1 MNSIFQQIASE
12 LNIKPSQ
19 VEKTVALIDEGNTI
33 PFIARYRKEIT
44 GSLTDVQLRELN
56 DRLTYLRNLEA
67 KRNEVHRLISELG
80 AMTPQIDDELKKA
93 DKLSA
98 IEDIYRPYKPKR
110 RTRATIAKEK
120 GLESLA
126 NLMMLSDDEAAI
138 IARSN
143 QFVDPDKGVTS
154 AEEACAGAVDIL
166 AEYYSDNADL
176 RKALRKFYEKEATL
190 VTAAGKQIDEKGT
203 YDMYLEYAENAYKMP
218 AHRVLAVNRGESQDC
233 LKVTIELDDERALQ
247 SAQSSAPVD
256 PSKNKFLTTAYQD
269 AYKRLIAPSLKRETR
284 AALTE
289 HAEEQ
294 AIAVFGINLKQLLL
308 QPPLKGKVVMG
319 YDPAYRTGC
328 KLAVIDANGKLLDY
342 QTIYPTKPQ
351 QATVKSEKI
360 LLDLVEKYNVELI
373 AIGNGTASRESEQF
387 VAEALKKQGRTVH
400 YIIVNEAGASVYSAS
415 KLGTKEYPN
424 VDVSIRGAIS
434 IGARVQD
441 PLSELV
447 KIEPKSIGV
456 GQYQHDVNQKRLTEV
471 LDGVVEDAVN
481 GVGVDLNIASAALLT
496 HIAGING
503 KTATAIVDYRHK
515 NGAFKKRAEL
525 LKVKGIGATAFKQAA
540 GFLRVQQS
548 SEVLDNSGVHPESY
562 DVCYKLMDR
571 LAIAPSEIGTD
582 GVAAKAKAKL
592 IGLDKLAEQ
601 LDIHMVLLQDLVAE
615 LDKPARDP
623 REDLAPPL
631 LRSDVM
637 TIEDLEVGMVLKGTV
652 RNVVDFGAFVDIG
665 VKQDGLV
672 HISELANRFVKK
684 AMDVVAIGDIVDVK
698 VIGID
703 IKRQKVSLSI
713 KQAVAK

>member
-1 MNSIFQQIASE
+1 MNSIFQQIANE
-12 LNIKPSQ
+12 LKIKVSQ

-56 DRLTYLRNLEA
+56 DKLTYLRNLAA
-67 KRNEVHRLISELG
+67 KRDEVHRLISELG
-80 AMTPQIDDELKKA
+80 KMTPEIDSALKKA

-126 NLMMLSDDEAAI
+126 NMMMLSEDEAAI
-138 IARSN
+138 KARAIEYIA
-143 QFVDPDKGVTS
+143 PDKGVAT
-154 AEEACAGAVDIL
+154 ADEACAGAVDIL

-176 RKALRKFYEKEATL
+176 RKSLRKIYEKEAVIT
-190 VTAAGKQIDEKGT
+190 TAAGKQSDEKGT

-233 LKVTIELDDERALQ
+233 LKVNIELDDDGALLAAQ
-247 SAQSSAPVD
+247 SAAPIA
-256 PSKNKFLTTAYQD
+256 PTKNSFLETAYHD
-269 AYKRLIAPSLKRETR
+269 AYKRLIAPSLKREIRTV
-284 AALTE
+284 LTE
-289 HAEEQ
+289 RAEEQ

-328 KLAVIDANGKLLDY
+328 KLAVIDANGRLLDY

-351 QATVKSEKI
+351 QAVAKSEKV
-360 LLDLVEKYNVELI
+360 LLDLVAKYKVELI

-387 VAEALKKQGRTVH
+387 VAAALKKQNRTVH

-415 KLGTKEYPN
+415 KLGTKEYPD

-481 GVGVDLNIASAALLT
+481 SVGVDLNIASAALLT
-496 HIAGING
+496 HIAGISS
-503 KTATAIVDYRHK
+503 KTASAIVDYRHQ

-548 SEVLDNSGVHPESY
+548 EEVLDNSAVHPESY
-562 DVCYKLMDR
+562 AVCYKLMER
-571 LAIAPSEIGTD
+571 LAIKPTEIGNDT
-582 GVAAKAKAKL
+582 VAAKDKAKL
-592 IGLDKLAEQ
+592 IGLTNLAEQ
-601 LDIHMVLLQDLVAE
+601 LDIHMVLLQDLLAE

-623 REDLAPPL
+623 REDIAAPL

-672 HISELANRFVKK
+672 HISELANRFVKR
-684 AMDVVAIGDIVDVK
+684 AMDIVAIGDIVDVK

-713 KQAVAK
+713 KQAASN

>member
-1 MNSIFQQIASE
+1 MKAMFQQIANE
-12 LNIKPSQ
+12 LSIKVSQ
-19 VEKTVALIDEGNTI
+19 VEKTVQLIDEGNTI

-44 GSLTDVQLRELN
+44 GSLSDVQLRELN

-67 KRNEVHRLISELG
+67 KRDEVHRLISELG
-80 AMTPQIDDELKKA
+80 KMTPKIDSALKKA
-93 DKLSA
+93 DKLSVV
-98 IEDIYRPYKPKR
+98 EDIYRPYKPKR
-110 RTRATIAKEK
+110 CTRATIAKEK
-120 GLESLA
+120 GLEALA
-126 NLMMLSDDEAAI
+126 NLMLLSEDIEAIDKRAK
-138 IARSN
+138 
-143 QFVDPDKGVTS
+143 QFISTDKGVATF
-154 AEEACAGAVDIL
+154 EDACAGAVDIL

-176 RKALRKFYEKEATL
+176 RKALRKFYEKEAML
-190 VTAAGKQIDEKGT
+190 VTAAGKQTDPKGT
-203 YDMYLEYAENAYKMP
+203 YDMYLDYSENAAKMP

-233 LKVTIELDDERALQ
+233 LKVAIELDDQRALQ
-247 SAQSSAPVD
+247 TAQSSAPVD
-256 PSKNKFLTTAYQD
+256 PDNNKYLTLAYQD
-269 AYKRLIAPSLKRETR
+269 AYKRLIAPSLKREMRT
-284 AALTE
+284 ALTE
-289 HAEEQ
+289 QAEAQ

-351 QATVKSEKI
+351 QDIVKSEKA
-360 LLDLVEKYNVELI
+360 LLDLVAKYKVELI

-387 VAEALKKQGRTVH
+387 VAEALKKQSRTVH

-496 HIAGING
+496 HIAGISA
-503 KTATAIVDYRHK
+503 KTASAIVDYRHK

-548 SEVLDNSGVHPESY
+548 AEVLDNSAVHPESY
-562 DVCYKLMDR
+562 DVCYKLMER
-571 LAIAPSEIGTD
+571 LAIKPTQIGTD
-582 GVAAKAKAKL
+582 GVAARDKAKL
-592 IGLDKLAEQ
+592 IGLPKLAEQ
-601 LDIHMVLLQDLVAE
+601 LDIHIVLLQDLLAE

-623 REDLAPPL
+623 REDIAAPL

-672 HISELANRFVKK
+672 HISELANRFVKR
-684 AMDVVAIGDIVDVK
+684 AMDIVAIGDVVDVK
-698 VIGID
+698 VIAID
-703 IKRQKVSLSI
+703 VKRQKVSLSI
-713 KQAVAK
+713 KQAASK